1 MARQRPALLIVV
13 AGLLTFGIVFSFL
26 QFSPSRAEP
35 PAPADSPTLA
45 PTPMYAVASDSLAP
59 HIDTGDE
66 AIGVPS
72 GGSDALLRT
81 VQVGD
86 RLDIVASL
94 VSPRDGQP
102 LTAVVARGATVLRPL
117 ADGDPMIVEVPAP
130 DAVML
135 AHLVLNGTRLAYIL
149 WPASASLTAATPPAL
164 DDRTVRDAL
173 GLSSPATAVTTPTL
187 APTVIPTPVATP
199 EAGAGSGFLYQVQPN
214 DTWDSIAAT
223 FGIPTDQLRQ
233 WNEATAAD
241 NPVPGSLVF
250 IPRRV
255 AERAQ

>member
-1 MARQRPALLIVV
+1 MVRHRSVLLILA

-35 PAPADSPTLA
+35 SEQTE
-45 PTPMYAVASDSLAP
+45 PTPAASVAAYPVATDSLAP
-59 HIDTGDE
+59 QIDAGDE

-72 GGSDALLRT
+72 AGSEALLRA
-81 VQVGD
+81 VQRGD

-117 ADGDPMIVEVPAP
+117 GNGDPLIVEVPAP
-130 DAVML
+130 DALML
-135 AHLVLNGTRLAYIL
+135 AHLIMNGTHLGYVL
-149 WPASASLTAATPPAL
+149 WPASGSPVAATPPAL

-173 GLSSPATAVTTPTL
+173 GLSSSATTIPTVAPSVGVTPT
-187 APTVIPTPVATP
+187 AR
-199 EAGAGSGFLYQVQPN
+199 AGAESGFLYQVQAN

-233 WNEATAAD
+233 WNEATSAGD
-241 NPVPGSLVF
+241 PVPGSLIF
-250 IPRRV
+250 IPRPAGARV
-255 AERAQ
+255 P